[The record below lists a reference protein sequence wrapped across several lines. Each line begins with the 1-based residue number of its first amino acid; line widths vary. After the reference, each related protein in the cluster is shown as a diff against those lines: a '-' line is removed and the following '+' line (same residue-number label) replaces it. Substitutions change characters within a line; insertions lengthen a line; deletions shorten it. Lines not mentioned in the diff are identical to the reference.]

1 MPTGWLGGR
10 CPLFMIAEAIGGL
23 LRGREHRDSL
33 TPGDLIIGLVEL
45 GAMKGCEIGEVSI
58 GDRRFATPGSGVSGV
73 LCEEM
78 GLCRECFGDQIDTFG
93 GPNVAHLPG
102 NGAEFFQRVTEDRH
116 GHMMIAKA
124 EAFRFQIVE
133 RVGELGFQ

>member
-1 MPTGWLGGR
+1 
-10 CPLFMIAEAIGGL
+10 MIAEAIGGL
-23 LRGREHRDSL
+23 LRCREHRDCL
-33 TPGDLIIGLVEL
+33 APGDQIIGLAEL
-45 GAMKGCEIGEVSI
+45 GAMKGSEIGKVPVR
-58 GDRRFATPGSGVSGV
+58 DRRLAAPRSGVSRV

-78 GLCRECFGDQIDTFG
+78 GLCREGFGDQVDTFG
-93 GPNVAHLPG
+93 RPDIAHLPG

-116 GHMMIAKA
+116 GHMVIAKA